1 VRTLIV
7 NACFIWIVLAG
18 SAFSSFAQNTC
29 SARCPD
35 GSMSET
41 YDCNSNYVPACL
53 RSPAP
58 NVPATSQTP
67 QPSEPRLPDP
77 QSIPHL
83 EWNKGKKVW
92 QPAHGY
98 EFVNSSDDDDFRV
111 RQIPHLEWNEGKKV
125 WQPAPGYEFV
135 NSSDDD
141 DFRVTR
147 IPVPTQPSN
156 SDPDAPSTRKTL
168 VGTYITAACYQS
180 DDASEECSRSLSTAA
195 DALSDAMVE
204 EAVRAA
210 SKKTLS
216 IHFPSVVAKAE
227 QIKLLFDLE
236 NKAIYLTQWKIN
248 ADVKKLGVFSTRQPL
263 FFEVQAEIARDAI
276 LLNKIHKEAVEQA
289 NRGTNWDHNWK
300 TGTHTFRSNTYDQA
314 VQIHFSGSFPN

>member
-1 VRTLIV
+1 
-7 NACFIWIVLAG
+7 
-18 SAFSSFAQNTC
+18 
-29 SARCPD
+29 
-35 GSMSET
+35 
-41 YDCNSNYVPACL
+41 
-53 RSPAP
+53 
-58 NVPATSQTP
+58 
-67 QPSEPRLPDP
+67 
-77 QSIPHL
+77 
-83 EWNKGKKVW
+83 
-92 QPAHGY
+92 
-98 EFVNSSDDDDFRV
+98 
-111 RQIPHLEWNEGKKV
+111 
-125 WQPAPGYEFV
+125 
-135 NSSDDD
+135 
-141 DFRVTR
+141 
-147 IPVPTQPSN
+147 
-156 SDPDAPSTRKTL
+156 

>member
-1 VRTLIV
+1 
-7 NACFIWIVLAG
+7 
-18 SAFSSFAQNTC
+18 
-29 SARCPD
+29 
-35 GSMSET
+35 MSET

-92 QPAHGY
+92 QPAH
-98 EFVNSSDDDDFRV
+98 
-111 RQIPHLEWNEGKKV
+111 
-125 WQPAPGYEFV
+125 GYEFV

-300 TGTHTFRSNTYDQA
+300 TGTHTFRSNAYDQA